1 MRNAKLGNHLNDLGR
16 LVAPIFLLKDRFLYA
31 FSSLGE
37 KIKKSIDLKSDFFF
51 GKIPSRIL
59 FFGAPVLSVRPFQM
73 PFEGLL

>member
-16 LVAPIFLLKDRFLYA
+16 LVAPIFLLKDRFLYG

-37 KIKKSIDLKSDFFF
+37 KIKSDFFFF

-59 FFGAPVLSVRPFQM
+59 FFGAPVLSVQPFQM